1 MNNREVPHAWAHG
14 RKGKAG
20 NLHTDGVSLWSYSM
34 LIGERRMVGDQLV
47 YCRSTEGRSVTTSAH
62 QSLMARSIPYGAIVV
77 NSVAPTHKV
86 LKELTDAALDATK
99 ELERRRPGT
108 DVWARAQQA
117 LANAMQQIEQW
128 CKLTGEELP
137 DLIAMAALATANEEQ
152 AKVLRAAETE
162 RRLVA
167 QKEALARWLNWE
179 PADGSLPP
187 GTWLRVKD
195 EVLYTS
201 GGLKF
206 PLQACK
212 DKLAAGVNVGDDVFG
227 FRCLEVTKARY
238 VVGCHV
244 MDRKHVEAVIG

>member
-1 MNNREVPHAWAHG
+1 MHRPVP
-14 RKGKAG
+14 
-20 NLHTDGVSLWSYSM
+20 
-34 LIGERRMVGDQLV
+34 
-47 YCRSTEGRSVTTSAH
+47 
-62 QSLMARSIPYGAIVV
+62 P
-77 NSVAPTHKV
+77 
-86 LKELTDAALDATK
+86 
-99 ELERRRPGT
+99 
-108 DVWARAQQA
+108 
-117 LANAMQQIEQW
+117 
-128 CKLTGEELP
+128 
-137 DLIAMAALATANEEQ
+137 
-152 AKVLRAAETE
+152 
-162 RRLVA
+162 
-167 QKEALARWLNWE
+167 
-179 PADGSLPP
+179 LPP

>member
-1 MNNREVPHAWAHG
+1 MNNKEVPHAWAHG

-20 NLHTDGVSLWSYSM
+20 NLTTDGVSLWSYNM
-34 LIGERRMVGDQLV
+34 LIGERRPVGGQLV
-47 YCRSTEGRSVTTSAH
+47 YCCSTENHSHSTSAH
-62 QSLMARSIPYGAIVV
+62 QSLMRQAIPYGAIVV

-86 LKELTDAALDATK
+86 LKELTDQALDATK
-99 ELERRRPGT
+99 TLERRRPGT
-108 DVWARAQQA
+108 QVWARAQQA

-128 CKLTGEELP
+128 CKLTGEDVP
-137 DLIAMAALATANEEQ
+137 DLAAAAALVTAQVEE
-152 AKVLRAAETE
+152 AKALRAAETE

-179 PADGSLPP
+179 PADGPLPP

-195 EVLYTS
+195 EVLHTS

-212 DKLAAGVNVGDDVFG
+212 DKLAAGVAVGDDVFG
-227 FRCLEVTKARY
+227 FRCLEVTEKRY
-238 VVGCHV
+238 VVGCHI
-244 MDRKHVEAVIG
+244 MDRKHVEAVLA